1 MLRVR
6 EGDFLSARVLIVD
19 DAVFMRIILR
29 RILENAGYEVIGEAS
44 TGDEAV
50 EQYSCLKP
58 DLVTMDITMPS
69 MDGIKATEEILR
81 LDQEAIIIMVSALG
95 QHNMVARAMEA
106 GAKDFIVKPFNRN
119 NIIERLEKHIESD

>member
-1 MLRVR
+1 M
-6 EGDFLSARVLIVD
+6 SARVLIVD

>member
-50 EQYSCLKP
+50 GQYSCLKP